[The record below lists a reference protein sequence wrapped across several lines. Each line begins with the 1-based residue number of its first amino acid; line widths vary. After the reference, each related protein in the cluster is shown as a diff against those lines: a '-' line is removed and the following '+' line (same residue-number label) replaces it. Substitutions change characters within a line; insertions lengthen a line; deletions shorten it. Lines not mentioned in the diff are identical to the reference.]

1 MFGWLAH
8 YLKLQQSEDYGMTFL
23 ILVTLIVIVVL
34 LWKLTDFTPDLTFQL
49 REIQSDLAAIRA
61 TLEQKDSQES

>member
-1 MFGWLAH
+1 M
-8 YLKLQQSEDYGMTFL
+8 
-23 ILVTLIVIVVL
+23 TLIVIAVL

-61 TLEQKDSQES
+61 TLEKQSKQEQ